1 MWGKIEIGGEC
12 GARERWMGVGRERG
26 GQCGARERGMSVG
39 ERERGGECWAREREL
54 ATERG
59 ECEMWLGER
68 GGECLEGDGCV
79 EKEKERMSIG
89 RLCGE

>member
-1 MWGKIEIGGEC
+1 MWGEREVDEC
-12 GARERWMGVGRERG
+12 GTRGG

-39 ERERGGECWAREREL
+39 EREGGGRVLGKREREREL

-68 GGECLEGDGCV
+68 GGECLEGDECV

-89 RLCGE
+89 

>member
-1 MWGKIEIGGEC
+1 MLGK
-12 GARERWMGVGRERG
+12 
-26 GQCGARERGMSVG
+26 
-39 ERERGGECWAREREL
+39 REREL
-54 ATERG
+54 VIERG

>member
-1 MWGKIEIGGEC
+1 MW
-12 GARERWMGVGRERG
+12 
-26 GQCGARERGMSVG
+26 

-68 GGECLEGDGCV
+68 GGECLEVDGCM